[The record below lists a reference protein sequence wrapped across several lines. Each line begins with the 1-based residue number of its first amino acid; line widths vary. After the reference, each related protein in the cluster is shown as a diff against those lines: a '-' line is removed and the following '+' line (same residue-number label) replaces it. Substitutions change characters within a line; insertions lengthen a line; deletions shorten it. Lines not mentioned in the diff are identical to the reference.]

1 MNKRFMSLLL
11 VLVMVFSLLPFGALA
26 EGTQGVYAVFG
37 EGADAQ
43 PARATY
49 KFVAHGAPYQFN
61 NDKGES
67 TDQQILINGDSLYD
81 VGEPMPNAHE
91 TFDGWYVGDQKV
103 EFGTPMTV
111 TANGEVE
118 VVARFTEMHT
128 VTFYADAAGTVVL
141 TVKEVAKN
149 ASLPID
155 GLEAPVVSATND
167 FAYWTDGTNQY
178 AADGTVQNIID
189 DVELVPV
196 FSTGAWLSFSAN
208 GGSYNAPQF
217 FVGGNVAVGANLPVP
232 TRAGYTFA
240 GWYDGNTQVTNE
252 QGSVTSAISIPAE
265 GKTITARWNANNN
278 VPYKVAYWKQNA
290 NPNEDN
296 VYEYSLA
303 AEDIVDCQ
311 GTAGANADFQE
322 KTFQGFKPNDEKT
335 DAAATTIKGDGT
347 TVRNVYYDRIE
358 YSITFYQR
366 SRTVNI
372 TKDFYLYDENGN
384 RIDFNR
390 GKHNVSDF
398 DGLYYYDSWDDPHSA
413 VGSNRVYYNYTSWG
427 SEDYASVSISTGS
440 WSVNNDLTITD
451 KYGADIFDQWP
462 STKYPNSG
470 YPSSWRSGDPD
481 GSYAS
486 SCGVM
491 PLNGY
496 AFYDN
501 VATGQY
507 TIRDNYYL
515 DNVDGQAVYSQEY
528 STEMKSDNN
537 LFYLS
542 SGDPITGFTFDNSGN
557 TGTVINA
564 NGETETVQFGMEND
578 QPSGGPANPKSQYQQ
593 VGNSNVYQ
601 LNLHYFRNSYDLTFN
616 SNGGAVVP
624 ARSVKYEAP
633 LASLEPESYVVGET
647 TKEVDGVIWIFQ
659 GWYDNEDTVGE
670 PFDFDSTM
678 PAHGVSLHAKW
689 EQEQYRIDI
698 DPNGGEL
705 SGTEATFT
713 WKKAGDTIDRYDD
726 VTRDYVED
734 ANGTFYY
741 NYHSYGKV
749 SVKDSEDSAPADRVA
764 QYVTDSAAKYA
775 DDSTKYAY
783 EEGAYS
789 LIGWY
794 VESADGTRTV
804 CPATFEVTGP
814 TKLVAEWRRSGE
826 YTVVYDG
833 GEHGTVTAQDSKR
846 YVDQAETVAA
856 VAPTAVEGWVFTGWL
871 LNGETYVP
879 GDSFVVDAALANASK
894 AITLVA
900 QYRPADAEGTVP
912 TAAIVWHANNGTDA
926 YVTDE
931 TALNKDVAIR
941 AADTFKYDGYVFLGW
956 AKTAD
961 AGEDALFLKAVDNGF
976 EAKNGSNWQAT
987 SFVATNSTTENNDL
1001 YAVWDKIDNHNYV
1014 IDFNGKM
1021 TIANSATEKKDETN
1035 NNGAF
1040 EVAGGNATYQLKNNE
1055 DSFANG
1061 ANLAFNGIDTALIN
1075 GVPVGSAEGTTASW
1089 EKYTVIPAN
1098 NVYFDDDLVGKS
1110 MTVGDG
1116 SGYNAEVSNYNDAA
1130 SGQEKTNIEI
1140 TFTGD
1145 GIDVYCTTPNAN
1157 GWIQATVTKGNG
1169 DVVKQPYTNTK
1180 YVGGGELHNIP
1191 VISFR
1196 DLGTGTHTL
1205 VITTLTGANYKLD
1218 GIRVYNGMQDA
1229 NETDKA
1235 TVDTAYAAAKEQN
1248 LALMSVRSYLL
1259 SKSEFEKVTEEGVD
1273 ENATVTGAVFID
1285 TNEATT
1291 SVADYKAAG
1300 PKNEAYLAS
1309 GQGVAFQ
1316 IKGWATFK
1324 DTNKVMVG
1332 LSVPA
1337 GGTATV
1343 AASGRTGNNKI
1354 QLNAETHMFYEIK
1367 PDNDGNVY
1375 IYNTGKDMVSV
1386 TDLKITGT
1394 KQYAAPAT
1402 FTLGAPITPESEGGA
1417 LTVSPKLLMRYVQ
1430 DFDPEAVIEDPQV
1443 VDEPQT
1449 PENPDDGDKPGW
1461 NDNSY
1466 NPMTILKNLFQ
1477 NLLNSLSSLFG
1488 GLGKW

>member
-11 VLVMVFSLLPFGALA
+11 VLVMVFSLLPFGASA

-37 EGADAQ
+37 EGAGAQ

-91 TFDGWYVGDQKV
+91 TFDGWYVGNQKV

-111 TANGEVE
+111 TANGEVQ

-149 ASLPID
+149 ADLPID
-155 GLEAPVVSATND
+155 GLKAPAAAATSN
-167 FAYWTDGTNQY
+167 FAYWTDGTHQY
-178 AADGTVQNIID
+178 AEDGTVANVTA
-189 DVELVPV
+189 DVELKPV
-196 FSTGAWLSFSAN
+196 FATGAWLSFSAN

-217 FVGGNVAVGANLPVP
+217 FEGARVASGTKLPVP

-240 GWYDGNTQVTNE
+240 GWYDGSTQVANAS
-252 QGSVTSAISIPAE
+252 GNVSSDISIPAE

-290 NPNEDN
+290 NPNEDG

-303 AEDIVDCQ
+303 AEDIVVRQ
-311 GTAGANADFQE
+311 GTAGANADFQS
-322 KTFQGFKPNDEKT
+322 KSFPGFKLNDGKT
-335 DAAATTIKGDGT
+335 EAAATTIKGDGT
-347 TVRNVYYDRIE
+347 TVRNVYYDREE
-358 YSITFYQR
+358 YTIRFYQYR
-366 SRTVNI
+366 
-372 TKDFYLYDENGN
+372 
-384 RIDFNR
+384 
-390 GKHNVSDF
+390 
-398 DGLYYYDSWDDPHSA
+398 DS
-413 VGSNRVYYNYTSWG
+413 G
-427 SEDYASVSISTGS
+427 
-440 WSVNNDLTITD
+440 WSGRWEEKTNLTITA
-451 KYGADIFDQWP
+451 KYEEDIHDLWP
-462 STKYPNSG
+462 SIRFPNGG
-470 YPSSWRSGDPD
+470 YPAVWCAGDVD
-481 GSYAS
+481 GNEAAS
-486 SCGVM
+486 CDTM
-491 PLNGY
+491 PLNGQKY
-496 AFYDN
+496 YDN
-501 VATGQY
+501 ASTGQF
-507 TIRDNYYL
+507 TILNNYYL
-515 DNVDGQAVYSQEY
+515 DPVDDGYPVFNKRYSN
-528 STEMKSDNN
+528 SS
-537 LFYLS
+537 S
-542 SGDPITGFTFDNSGN
+542 SGSSRWRITEEEFPGITGFTAVTNESPSNVIVIDGNGN
-557 TGTVINA
+557 TTRVDFNKIGDYYSVNGTICTA
-564 NGETETVQFGMEND
+564 NF
-578 QPSGGPANPKSQYQQ
+578 
-593 VGNSNVYQ
+593 
-601 LNLHYFRNSYDLTFN
+601 HYTRNSYDLTFN
-616 SNGGAVVP
+616 PNGGVAVP
-624 ARSVKYEAP
+624 SRSVKYEAP
-633 LASLEPESYVVGET
+633 LASMEPSSYVVGET
-647 TKEVDGVIWIFQ
+647 TKIVDGVTWIFQ
-659 GWYDNEDTVGE
+659 GWYDNDSFAGE

-678 PAHGVSLHAKW
+678 PAKPVALHAKW

-726 VTRDYVED
+726 VKRNYVEN

-764 QYVTDSAAKYA
+764 QYVTAPAKYT
-775 DDSTKYAY
+775 DSKTYVY

-794 VESADGTRTV
+794 IESADGTRTV

-814 TKLVAEWRRSGE
+814 TKLVAEWRRNGE
-826 YTVVYDG
+826 FTVVYDG
-833 GEHGTVTAQDSKR
+833 GEHGTVTAQDSKS

-856 VAPTAVEGWVFTGWL
+856 VAPTAAEGWVFTGWR

-894 AITLVA
+894 EITLVA
-900 QYRPADAEGTVP
+900 QYRPAEAEGTVP

-926 YVTDE
+926 SVTDE

-1021 TIANSATEKKDETN
+1021 TIATSATAKKDDSH

-1040 EVAGGNATYQLKNNE
+1040 NVADGLGTYQLKADE
-1055 DSFANG
+1055 KDYTNG
-1061 ANLAFNGIDTALIN
+1061 ANLAFNGVDTALIN
-1075 GVPVGSAEGTTASW
+1075 GVPVGSADGTKASW

-1098 NVYFDDDLVGKS
+1098 NVYFDDSLVGKS
-1110 MTVGDG
+1110 MTAGDG
-1116 SGYNAEVSNYNDAA
+1116 SGYNAKVSDYESSPEN
-1130 SGQEKTNIEI
+1130 GQSKTTIEI
-1140 TFTGD
+1140 KFTGT

-1157 GWIQATVTKGNG
+1157 GWIQATVDGTN
-1169 DVVKQPYTNTK
+1169 KQPYTNTK
-1180 YVGGGELHNIP
+1180 YAGANGPLNNIP

-1196 DLGTGTHTL
+1196 DLGEGEHTL
-1205 VITTLTGANYKLD
+1205 VITTLTDANFKLD

-1235 TVDTAYAAAKEQN
+1235 TVDSAYAAANEQN
-1248 LALMSVRSYLL
+1248 AVFMQVRQYLL
-1259 SKSEFEKVTEEGVD
+1259 DSKTFGSLTSADGDTQAFTGALFVD
-1273 ENATVTGAVFID
+1273 TKPTGATV
-1285 TNEATT
+1285 
-1291 SVADYKAAG
+1291 SDYQKDG
-1300 PKNEAYLAS
+1300 PKNEVYLDA

-1316 IKGWATFK
+1316 IKGWADFK
-1324 DTNKVMVG
+1324 NTNKVMVG

-1354 QLNAETHMFYEIK
+1354 ELDAKTHMFYTIT
-1367 PDNDGNVY
+1367 PDESGNVY
-1375 IYNTGKDMVSV
+1375 IYNTGNAMVSV

-1394 KQYAAPAT
+1394 QQYAAPAT

-1443 VDEPQT
+1443 IDEPQT
-1449 PENPDDGDKPGW
+1449 PETPDDGDKPGW

-1477 NLLNSLSSLFG
+1477 NLLNSLSGLFG